1 MVCLHLISNHN
12 DIKPFSNIS
21 KIHLTKCTLIAIC
34 LIIQGGS
41 GKKGKVEDLR
51 GFGSDVGG
59 RNAVRVRWET
69 SGEANVY
76 RVGCRGKVDLQCV
89 EEAPGG
95 SYYREHLP
103 VVGTINKI
111 QLLAMNAKNVFFS

>member
-1 MVCLHLISNHN
+1 M
-12 DIKPFSNIS
+12 
-21 KIHLTKCTLIAIC
+21 
-34 LIIQGGS
+34 
-41 GKKGKVEDLR
+41 
-51 GFGSDVGG
+51 
-59 RNAVRVRWET
+59 RVRWET

-103 VVGTINKI
+103 VVGTINEI
-111 QLLAMNAKNVFFS
+111 QLLRVHVHVPMIAKNVRFFSYKLKNISLNDF

>member
-12 DIKPFSNIS
+12 DIIPFSNIS

-34 LIIQGGS
+34 LNIQGGS

-103 VVGTINKI
+103 VVGTIK
-111 QLLAMNAKNVFFS
+111 